1 MPKPVT
7 RFRNRAFPLSL
18 LAAPFLALTALP
30 AAAHSFQTVIMPAES
45 QSVEEWVVRFRE
57 GFLLASEERD
67 SHAAQESDGHLGGV
81 DVYLNDLLPSEDID
95 GFAPP
100 PEIAILP
107 DPGAQLPG
115 GWDKTASMVLPA
127 TEEGRITP
135 RDQAYLDR
143 AAEAALAPFARRF
156 EERTG
161 RSPGPVETAGY
172 LAGRRIDEAL
182 REAGGATDFAA
193 LQKALSA
200 LADTP
205 PAAGEAAPTR

>member
-1 MPKPVT
+1 MPKPVAQ
-7 RFRNRAFPLSL
+7 FRHRAFPLSL
-18 LAAPFLALTALP
+18 LAAPFLALAALP
-30 AAAHSFQTVIMPAES
+30 AAAHSFQTVIMPADS
-45 QSVEEWVVRFRE
+45 QSAEEWVVHFRE

-81 DVYLNDLLPSEDID
+81 DVYLNDLLPTEDMD

-107 DPGAQLPG
+107 GPDAQLPD

-127 TEEGRITP
+127 AEEDRITP
-135 RDQAYLDR
+135 RDRTYLDR
-143 AAEAALAPFARRF
+143 AAEPALAPFARRF
-156 EERTG
+156 EERAG
-161 RSPGPVETAGY
+161 RSPGSVETAGY
-172 LAGRRIDEAL
+172 LAGRRIDAAL

-200 LADTP
+200 LAEAP
-205 PAAGEAAPTR
+205 PAAGKVTPAQ